1 MADFAQFS
9 RCANCGRHRVSS
21 RFMVHPPALPPDRP
35 GRGRGFAR
43 LTRAPSPWSGP
54 PDMLYPL
61 LSLSRSDH
69 SDFLTALTV
78 DDCAL
83 VLDALQGL
91 GVEMAERISQV
102 IRVLEWQAGLRRVKD
117 DGWLTAFRIDD
128 RPSNP
133 IPFDGVARDHGCGPF
148 IGKRSIEP

>member
-1 MADFAQFS
+1 MQ
-9 RCANCGRHRVSS
+9 
-21 RFMVHPPALPPDRP
+21 
-35 GRGRGFAR
+35 
-43 LTRAPSPWSGP
+43 
-54 PDMLYPL
+54 YPL
-61 LSLSRSDH
+61 LSLSCSDH
-69 SDFLTALTV
+69 SDFRTALTV

-117 DGWLTAFRIDD
+117 DGGLTAFRIDD

-133 IPFDGVARDHGCGPF
+133 IQFDAVARDHGRGPF